1 MNESLIFFLGG
12 SDAEMVQIEK
22 RLAEAG
28 ASFQNKGLGWGAHA
42 SAYATEI
49 AQASAEG
56 KTIVLVELD
65 NMSAP
70 KTDWSPE
77 KVAVT
82 LPEGTIVVDHHG
94 ERASEPA
101 SILQVLNL
109 IGLEPDRWDNLI
121 AANDAGFIPAM
132 LAIGATPEEV
142 ASVRLADRNAQGIT
156 PEMEAEAERAISCAK
171 TSGRL
176 TVVQMAHSKSATVT
190 DRLHKGAGGPGY
202 DQLLIISGDG
212 EKNFF
217 GDGKLCQSLK
227 EKFEGWNGG
236 SGLGE
241 EGGNAFW
248 GGYPDATEVE
258 NFIREKLG

>member
-1 MNESLIFFLGG
+1 MKNLFFFLGG
-12 SDAEMVQIEK
+12 MDAEMVQIQK

-28 ASFQNKGLGWGAHA
+28 ASFSTKGLGWGAHA

-70 KTDWSPE
+70 KTEWSPE
-77 KVAVT
+77 KVAVV
-82 LPEGTIVVDHHG
+82 LPEGTVVVDHHG
-94 ERASEPA
+94 ERAGEPA
-101 SILQVLNL
+101 SILQVLTL
-109 IGLEPDRWDNLI
+109 LGLEPNRWDNLI
-121 AANDAGFIPAM
+121 AANDSGFISAM
-132 LAIGATPEEV
+132 LAMCATPEEV
-142 ASVRLADRNAQGIT
+142 ASVRLVDRTAQGIT
-156 PEMEAEAERAISCAK
+156 PEMEVEAERAISQAEI
-171 TSGRL
+171 SGRL
-176 TVVQMAHSKSATVT
+176 TVVHMVHSKSATVT

-202 DQLLIISGDG
+202 DQLLIVSGDG

-227 EKFEGWNGG
+227 EKFQGWNGG
-236 SGLGE
+236 SGLGT
-241 EGGNAFW
+241 EGGSAFW

-258 NFIREKLG
+258 NFISEQLG

>member
-1 MNESLIFFLGG
+1 MKNLVFFLGG
-12 SDAEMVQIEK
+12 ADAEMVQIEK

-28 ASFQNKGLGWGAHA
+28 ASFITKGLGWGAHA

-49 AQASAEG
+49 VQASAED

-70 KTDWSPE
+70 KTEWSPE
-77 KVAVT
+77 KVAVV

-94 ERASEPA
+94 ERAGEPA

-109 IGLEPDRWDNLI
+109 LGIEPTRLDLLI
-121 AANDAGFIPAM
+121 AANDSGFIPAM
-132 LAIGATPEEV
+132 IAMGATPEEV
-142 ASVRLADRNAQGIT
+142 AKVRLADRNAQGIT
-156 PEMEAEAERAISCAK
+156 PEMEAEAVRAISQAE

-176 TVVQMAHSKSATVT
+176 TVAHMSHSKTATVT
-190 DRLHKGAGGPGY
+190 DRLHKGAGGAGY
-202 DQLLIISGDG
+202 DQLLVVSGDG

-217 GDGKLCQSLK
+217 GDGKLCADLK

-236 SGLGE
+236 SGLGT

-258 NFIREKLG
+258 NFIREQLG

>member
-1 MNESLIFFLGG
+1 MKKLMFFLGG

-28 ASFQNKGLGWGAHA
+28 ASFITKGLGWGAHA

-49 AQASAEG
+49 TQAFAEG

-77 KVAVT
+77 KVAVV
-82 LPEGTIVVDHHG
+82 LPEGAIVVDHHG
-94 ERASEPA
+94 ERAGEPA
-101 SILQVLNL
+101 SILQVLTL
-109 IGLEPDRWDNLI
+109 LGIQPTRWDLLI
-121 AANDAGFIPAM
+121 AANDSGFIPAM
-132 LAIGATPEEV
+132 LEMGATPEEV
-142 ASVRLADRNAQGIT
+142 AKVRLADRNAQGIT
-156 PEMEAEAERAISCAK
+156 PEMEVEAERAISSAK

-202 DQLLIISGDG
+202 DQLLIASGDG

-217 GDGKLCQSLK
+217 GDGKICQTLK

-236 SGLGE
+236 SGLGT

-248 GGYPDATEVE
+248 GGYPDATELE
-258 NFIREKLG
+258 NFILEQLR